1 MLAPLR
7 GHDEPER
14 LEIVRS
20 VRVYTDSKSVA
31 IDGRSC
37 SCSPMTNESAIG
49 ARLGAAVSRLRRQR
63 GLSQAELAEQLELSV
78 DYISRLE
85 RGQRLPAL
93 PVLVAIRDLF
103 GVSFDVLLAES
114 DVADQ
119 DGWLRNAT
127 TMLRNVRQ
135 EDRRAVFAMLIGV
148 TTPARSR
155 SGTRLK
161 RRAAGL

>member
-1 MLAPLR
+1 M
-7 GHDEPER
+7 
-14 LEIVRS
+14 S
-20 VRVYTDSKSVA
+20 VYTRTISPLA
-31 IDGRSC
+31 IGGCLC
-37 SCSPMTNESAIG
+37 SSSPMTNESAIG

-63 GLSQAELAEQLELSV
+63 GLSQAELAEHLDLSV

-93 PVLVAIRDLF
+93 PVLIAIRDLF

-114 DVADQ
+114 HVADQ

-135 EDRRAVFAMLIGV
+135 ADRHAVLAMLIGV
-148 TTPARSR
+148 TTPARSK

-161 RRAAGL
+161 RRPAAL